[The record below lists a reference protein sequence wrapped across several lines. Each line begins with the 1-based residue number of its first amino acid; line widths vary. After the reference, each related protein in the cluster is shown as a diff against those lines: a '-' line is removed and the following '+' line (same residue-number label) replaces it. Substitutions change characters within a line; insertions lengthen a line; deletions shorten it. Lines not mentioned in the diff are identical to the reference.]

1 MISWFG
7 VSRCPGA
14 VYPCRMEG
22 PAVTVVPEPAEVV
35 VLCFTPRAPVVQQD
49 STWRAAVFRRLY
61 FGSVFV
67 QCVYL
72 VSGA

>member
-1 MISWFG
+1 MSWFG
-7 VSRCPGA
+7 LRHCPGV
-14 VYPCRMEG
+14 VYRCRMEG
-22 PAVTVVPEPAEVV
+22 PAVTVVPEAAEVV
-35 VLCFTPRAPVVQQD
+35 VLGFTPSAPVVQQD
-49 STWRAAVFRRLY
+49 STWRAGVFRRLY